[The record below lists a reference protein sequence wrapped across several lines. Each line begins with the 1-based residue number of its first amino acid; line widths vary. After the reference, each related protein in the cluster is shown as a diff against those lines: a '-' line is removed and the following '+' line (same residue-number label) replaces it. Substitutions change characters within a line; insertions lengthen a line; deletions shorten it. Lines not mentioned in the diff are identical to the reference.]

1 MIEKLEDFNQYLIIA
16 GFKSVQID
24 DADKFFKDIREKTR
38 NDCVQFFD
46 ATLIAGPEHLRFA
59 AVNALNAF
67 KNKLNI
73 SSSLAMET
81 LLYASAQ
88 NQINNAINL
97 LGIKPSNRQVAV
109 LIIAD
114 SQDKASWILET
125 VSEFLSGKRD
135 DSVIKLSSRK
145 GNGLKKLFQISNL
158 ELKAKTEEEGAATQA
173 LLDLI
178 IEHMALLATE
188 R

>member
-1 MIEKLEDFNQYLIIA
+1 VIEKLEGFNQYLIIA
-16 GFKSVQID
+16 GFKDVQID
-24 DADKFFKDIREKTR
+24 DADKFFKAVREKTR
-38 NDCVQFFD
+38 NACVQFFD

-88 NQINNAINL
+88 NQISNAINL
-97 LGIKPSNRQVAV
+97 LGIKPSSRQVAV
-109 LIIAD
+109 LIIAA
-114 SQDKASWILET
+114 SQDEASWVLET
-125 VSEFLSGKRD
+125 VSKLLSGKRD
-135 DSVIKLSSRK
+135 DSVIKLSNKK
-145 GNGLKKLFQISNL
+145 GKGLKKLFQISNL
-158 ELKAKTEEEGAATQA
+158 ELEAKTEKEGAETQA
-173 LLDLI
+173 LLDLV

>member
-1 MIEKLEDFNQYLIIA
+1 LTEKLEGFNQYLLIA
-16 GFKSVQID
+16 GFRDVHIGD
-24 DADKFFKDIREKTR
+24 TDRFFKDVREKTR
-38 NDCVQFFD
+38 NGCVQFFD
-46 ATLIAGPEHLRFA
+46 AALIAGPEHLRFA

-67 KNKLNI
+67 RSNINI
-73 SSSLAMET
+73 SSSPAMET

-97 LGIKPSNRQVAV
+97 LGIKPNSNRVAV

-114 SQDKASWILET
+114 SQSNASWILKT
-125 VSEFLSGKRD
+125 VSELLPGKRD
-135 DSVIKLSSRK
+135 DSVIALSRDK
-145 GNGLKKLFQISNL
+145 GKRLKMLFQISKAEL
-158 ELKAKTEEEGAATQA
+158 EAKTQKEGAEWQA